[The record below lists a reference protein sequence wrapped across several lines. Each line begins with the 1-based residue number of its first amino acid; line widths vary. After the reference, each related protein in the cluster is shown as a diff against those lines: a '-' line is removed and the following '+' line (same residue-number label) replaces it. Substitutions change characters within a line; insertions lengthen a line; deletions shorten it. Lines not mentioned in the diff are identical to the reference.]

1 MKTSTHFSH
10 IVFAT
15 LLAGTS
21 LIASASESSN
31 PWTNNT
37 CSAPEYDGSML
48 RGEEKGAVKLRFT
61 TDANGNV
68 LDAKIEESS
77 GHAKLDRAS
86 MAALR
91 NCRFSV
97 TPAVANNSEANKYD
111 TNKQASRL
119 VTFAWMIK

>member
-1 MKTSTHFSH
+1 MKTSTHLSRFVLAS
-10 IVFAT
+10 

-21 LIASASESSN
+21 LIAHASESSN

-48 RGEEKGAVKLRFT
+48 RGEEKGSVKLRFT
-61 TDANGNV
+61 TDVNGNV

-91 NCRFSV
+91 NCRFNV
-97 TPAVANNSEANKYD
+97 VPAVADSNAENKFD